1 MKPEVDILIEPLT
14 VRFSLWNGTP
24 VYHFAGEPET
34 QLDGI
39 ENMMGVDPKQQEM
52 LGINLGFL
60 PISSTTL
67 IQGEKT
73 IVVDP
78 GNFHVGFYGLIEDSL
93 EQKGVAPEDVDIV
106 LITHSHFDHMAS
118 THLFPESK
126 LVIGEGELEFARDLY
141 WPEFIDAITTD
152 RLADVEY
159 VSEEDGMKELCEGVS
174 VFSTPGHTPA
184 SISALVETDGEDVA
198 LIGDV
203 AMTEDEFRTREL
215 SHWYTDEQVVQ
226 IYESMDEIEELD
238 PDLIV
243 PGHDNTFRPE

>member
-14 VRFSLWNGTP
+14 VRFSLWEGTP
-24 VYHFAGEPET
+24 VYHFAGGPET

-39 ENMMGVDPKQQEM
+39 ENMMGVDPEEQGMLEM
-52 LGINLGFL
+52 NLGFL

-67 IQGEKT
+67 IQGEKN
-73 IVVDP
+73 IIVDP
-78 GNFHVGFYGLIEDSL
+78 GNFHVGFYGLVEDSL
-93 EQKGVAPEDVDIV
+93 DQKGLSPSDIDIV

-126 LVIGEGELEFARDLY
+126 LVIGEGELDFARDLY

-152 RLADVEY
+152 RLAEVEY
-159 VSEEDGMKELCEGVS
+159 INEDDGMKELCEGVS

-184 SISALVETDGEDVA
+184 SISALVETDSEEIA

-203 AMTEDEFRTREL
+203 AMIEEEFRTREL
-215 SHWYTDEQVVQ
+215 SHWYTDEQVEL
-226 IYESMDEIEELD
+226 INESMDRIEELD

-243 PGHDNTFRPE
+243 PGHDAPFSP

>member
-1 MKPEVDILIEPLT
+1 MKPEVDVLIEPLT

-24 VYHFAGEPET
+24 VYHFAGGPET

-39 ENMMGVDPKQQEM
+39 ENMMGVDPEEQEM

-67 IQGEKT
+67 IQGEKN
-73 IVVDP
+73 IIVDP
-78 GNFHVGFYGLIEDSL
+78 GNFHVGFYGLVEKSL
-93 EQKGVAPEDVDIV
+93 EEKGLTPEDIDIV

-126 LVIGEGELEFARDLY
+126 LVIGEGELDFARDLF

-152 RLADVEY
+152 RVADVEY
-159 VSEEDGMKELCEGVS
+159 VSEEDGMTELCEGVL

-184 SISALVETDGEDVA
+184 SISALVETESEDVA

-203 AMTEDEFRTREL
+203 AMIEDEYRTREL
-215 SHWYTDEQVVQ
+215 SHWYTDEQVEL
-226 IYESMDEIEELD
+226 INESMDRIQEID

-243 PGHDNTFRPE
+243 PGHDSPFKP

>member
-14 VRFSLWNGTP
+14 VRFSLWEGTP
-24 VYHFAGEPET
+24 IYHFAGGPET
-34 QLDGI
+34 QLDGM
-39 ENMMGVDPKQQEM
+39 ENMMGVDPAEQGMLEM
-52 LGINLGFL
+52 NLGFL

-67 IQGEKT
+67 IQGEKN
-73 IVVDP
+73 IIVDP
-78 GNFHVGFYGLIEDSL
+78 GNFHVGFYGLVEDSL
-93 EQKGVAPEDVDIV
+93 DQKGLSPSDIDIV

-126 LVIGEGELEFARDLY
+126 LVIGEGELDFARDLY

-152 RLADVEY
+152 RLAEVEY
-159 VSEEDGMKELCEGVS
+159 ISEDDGMKELCDGVS

-184 SISALVETDGEDVA
+184 SISALVETDSEEIA

-203 AMTEDEFRTREL
+203 AMIEEEFRTREL
-215 SHWYTDEQVVQ
+215 SHWYTDEQVEL
-226 IYESMDEIEELD
+226 INESMDRIEELD

-243 PGHDNTFRPE
+243 PGHDAPFSP